1 VNVAAHSTRAPR
13 PEDER
18 LPLGK
23 TLTYGMQHVLTMYGG
38 IIAPPLIVGG
48 AAGLSSQE
56 IGALIASCLF
66 VGGLATILQTVGI
79 PFFGSQLPLVQGTS
93 FAAVA
98 TMVAIIDGGG
108 GIQRVFGAVLV
119 ASFIGFLIAPGFA
132 RIIRFFPPVVTGV
145 VITMIGIAL
154 LPVAANWAMGGN
166 ASAENYGAP
175 SQIGLAMATL
185 CIALL
190 LTKFGSVTIQRLAI
204 LISMVLGAILATV
217 LGMTDFSRVGQGEW
231 FALPQPLAF
240 GWPEFEIGSIISMTV
255 VVLVILTETTADII
269 ALGQIVGTPVNKR
282 RIADGLRADM
292 AASMLAPF
300 LNTFTQSAFAQN
312 VGLTAITGVKSRF
325 VVTAGG
331 GILVVLGLFPVLGQ
345 VVAALPTPV
354 LGGAGI
360 VLFGTIAASGIRTL
374 SQVIYEGN
382 YNLIIVSTS
391 IAVGC
396 LPVVKPNFYDAF
408 PSWFATIF
416 DSGISSAA
424 FTAVVLNLF
433 FNELKFARKRRRTE
447 ALEVAAPAN

>member
-1 VNVAAHSTRAPR
+1 
-13 PEDER
+13 
-18 LPLGK
+18 
-23 TLTYGMQHVLTMYGG
+23 
-38 IIAPPLIVGG
+38 
-48 AAGLSSQE
+48 
-56 IGALIASCLF
+56 
-66 VGGLATILQTVGI
+66 
-79 PFFGSQLPLVQGTS
+79 
-93 FAAVA
+93 
-98 TMVAIIDGGG
+98 
-108 GIQRVFGAVLV
+108 
-119 ASFIGFLIAPGFA
+119 
-132 RIIRFFPPVVTGV
+132 
-145 VITMIGIAL
+145 
-154 LPVAANWAMGGN
+154 
-166 ASAENYGAP
+166 
-175 SQIGLAMATL
+175 
-185 CIALL
+185 
-190 LTKFGSVTIQRLAI
+190 
-204 LISMVLGAILATV
+204 
-217 LGMTDFSRVGQGEW
+217 
-231 FALPQPLAF
+231 
-240 GWPEFEIGSIISMTV
+240 MTV